1 MALVVKMK
9 VPYQGRQVEAEEVDF
24 FTRKED
30 WNEYQLSDGTVI
42 RMKTVVTDVLRLPG
56 EVDPE
61 GNPVY
66 QVRSTN
72 VLGVRKA

>member
-1 MALVVKMK
+1 MK
-9 VPYQGRQVEAEEVDF
+9 IPYQGRQAEAEEVEF

-30 WNEYQLSDGTVI
+30 WNEYQLSDGTII
-42 RMKTVVTDVLRLPG
+42 RMKTVVTDVFKVTG

-66 QVRSTN
+66 RIRSTN
-72 VLGVRKA
+72 VVRARRAK